1 MCPVCGLDPEFCH
14 DKDKVKDIFAYAD
27 IETCY
32 VGVMREERMRAYQ
45 KNHKDDDAPNSRL
58 TRLVPYEYEIVD
70 DDK

>member
-1 MCPVCGLDPEFCH
+1 M
-14 DKDKVKDIFAYAD
+14 D

-58 TRLVPYEYEIVD
+58 TRLVPYEYEIVN